1 MQQQQR
7 TWVMAAAGTMESCA
21 MILRGVHPWRLARP
35 SKPSV
40 LGCIQLPCAKAAGSS
55 DHTSDQRSCSIL
67 WLFLLCWW
75 RNILHRQIAGTIDD
89 VVGSVRATGTIV
101 SFTNLPRY
109 TFTSSTAR
117 LGHVPGEARVALAQ
131 VHAELVALQL
141 PVQERDL
148 RAVERGQDRGRLR
161 HVWHGARQAPRHR
174 RRLARLALVDAR
186 PHGLPS
192 VQQLRHAVGP
202 IALVAAAGRC
212 PCEASTAGWR
222 TF

>member
-75 RNILHRQIAGTIDD
+75 RNILYIAKSPAPSTMSWAAC
-89 VVGSVRATGTIV
+89 V
-101 SFTNLPRY
+101 LP
-109 TFTSSTAR
+109 
-117 LGHVPGEARVALAQ
+117 
-131 VHAELVALQL
+131 
-141 PVQERDL
+141 
-148 RAVERGQDRGRLR
+148 
-161 HVWHGARQAPRHR
+161 AP
-174 RRLARLALVDAR
+174 
-186 PHGLPS
+186 
-192 VQQLRHAVGP
+192 
-202 IALVAAAGRC
+202 
-212 PCEASTAGWR
+212 
-222 TF
+222 